1 MKTGR
6 AVELEPLDRLE
17 DKVRALVG
25 AVERLKADHTE
36 ALEHN
41 ARLAVDVEALQTR
54 LAEAENANTEIMA
67 LRQERDQV
75 RARVAELLDQLEA
88 LGLE

>member
-25 AVERLKADHTE
+25 AVEKLKADHAE
-36 ALEHN
+36 ALEQN
-41 ARLAVDVEALQTR
+41 ARLTVDVEALQTR

>member
-25 AVERLKADHTE
+25 AVEKLKADHAET
-36 ALEHN
+36 LDQN
-41 ARLAVDVEALQTR
+41 VRLTVEVEALQTR

>member
-25 AVERLKADHTE
+25 AVEKLKADRAE
-36 ALEHN
+36 ALEQN